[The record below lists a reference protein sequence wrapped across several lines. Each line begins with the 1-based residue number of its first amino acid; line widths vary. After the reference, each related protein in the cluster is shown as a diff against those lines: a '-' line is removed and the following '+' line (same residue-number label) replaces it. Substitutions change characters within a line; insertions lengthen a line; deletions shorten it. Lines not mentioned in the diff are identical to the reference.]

1 MTPPVRL
8 RRMSLGTKI
17 LIFMVIGA
25 VAGLLLGERATVV
38 EPLGDLFIQLLI
50 MAAIPLV
57 LFNLLAGIASLEDVR
72 ALGRVGGKIL
82 AYFIGTTIV
91 ALTLGI
97 VTMSLLKPGVGLQLS
112 EDVDTTLVEAP
123 SMVQVFLSLIPDNV
137 VRALAAGDLV
147 QIVVFSVLLGVATVA
162 LPAERRA
169 PLRTTFDDLAAVL
182 RKLVDMILFVAPF
195 GIGALA
201 ATTVGRYGSALFG
214 PLAVFVVGVWGAQV
228 AMVLVY
234 MILLSTAARSS
245 PLRFLKL
252 TGPLYA
258 TTTATC
264 SSLASMV
271 VAFELAEE
279 RLRIPKSIYAFTL
292 PLGAQINKDGT
303 AIMLVGV
310 LLITAQAA
318 GVSVTGSAFVTVVLM
333 GLLLSAGSGGIPG
346 GGLVIALIF
355 VEAFQLPLEIAVI
368 VGGIYR
374 LIDMGNTTVNVMGDL
389 VGTAIVARGEARRGA
404 R

>member
-1 MTPPVRL
+1 
-8 RRMSLGTKI
+8 MSLGTKI

>member
-1 MTPPVRL
+1 
-8 RRMSLGTKI
+8 MSLGTKI

-25 VAGLLLGERATVV
+25 AAGLAFGEHATVV
-38 EPLGDLFIQLLI
+38 EPLGDLFIRLLI

-57 LFNLLAGIASLEDVR
+57 LFNLLAGIASLDDVR

-82 AYFIGTTIV
+82 IYFVATTIV
-91 ALTLGI
+91 ALGIGI
-97 VTMSLLKPGVGLQLS
+97 VTMSVLEPGVGLRLTD
-112 EDVDTTLVEAP
+112 DVGTTVVETP
-123 SMVQVFLSLIPDNV
+123 SIVQVLLGLIPDNV
-137 VRALAAGDLV
+137 ARALATGDLV

-182 RKLVDMILFVAPF
+182 RKLVDMILIVAPL

-201 ATTVGRYGSALFG
+201 ATTVGRYGPALFG
-214 PLAVFVVGVWGAQV
+214 PLAVFVVGVWAAQV

-234 MILLSTAARSS
+234 MILLSTAARCS
-245 PLRFLKL
+245 PLRFLEL

-258 TTTATC
+258 TTAATC

-271 VAFELAEE
+271 VAFDLAEE

-318 GVSVTGSAFVTVVLM
+318 GSAMVTVVLM

-389 VGTAIVARGEARRGA
+389 VGTAIVAHGEARRGA